1 MREGPGYFLFE
12 FWRPFKHVTCVPR
25 ARPQQGQHASP
36 AGRSHRRPRRR
47 QGGKGWQGRRQ
58 GRWQGLWPCGAP
70 DPLCAAA
77 LNARYSVEPAERR
90 RQSCGR
96 RRPHTAS
103 SAVETAPRA
112 AARCATTAVARLVAM
127 DAPDPLAP
135 PPSTPD
141 TRSEPAERRRQSCGR
156 WRPHTA
162 SSAVETAPRA
172 AARCATTAVARLV
185 AMDAP
190 DPLAPPPSTPDT
202 RSEPAE
208 RRRRSCGRRRPSPR
222 PRRRPVDK
230 HVRTAIE
237 KKEKERGASG
247 ARGRGVGGRGRG
259 RRARGNPASGGD
271 TMPLAAL
278 QAARGAPLAG
288 LPHAPDGR
296 EGREAGMVTR
306 GHGRCGPRR
315 ARARGSP

>member
-1 MREGPGYFLFE
+1 MREGLDYFLFE
-12 FWRPFKHVTCVPR
+12 SRRPFEHITCVPR

-156 WRPHTA
+156 
-162 SSAVETAPRA
+162 
-172 AARCATTAVARLV
+172 
-185 AMDAP
+185 
-190 DPLAPPPSTPDT
+190 
-202 RSEPAE
+202 
-208 RRRRSCGRRRPSPR
+208 RRPSPR

-230 HVRTAIE
+230 HTRTAIE
-237 KKEKERGASG
+237 KKEKDGGASG
-247 ARGRGVGGRGRG
+247 ARGRSGRGSGRG
-259 RRARGNPASGGD
+259 RARGNPASGGD
-271 TMPLAAL
+271 NASGGSAGG
-278 QAARGAPLAG
+278 ARRA
-288 LPHAPDGR
+288 
-296 EGREAGMVTR
+296 
-306 GHGRCGPRR
+306 PRR
-315 ARARGSP
+315 SPARS

>member
-1 MREGPGYFLFE
+1 MREGLGYFLFE
-12 FWRPFKHVTCVPR
+12 SRRPFKHVTCVPR

-70 DPLCAAA
+70 DPLCAAN

-141 TRSEPAERRRQSCGR
+141 TRSEPAERRRRSCGR
-156 WRPHTA
+156 RRPHTA

-172 AARCATTAVARLV
+172 ATRCATTADARLV
-185 AMDAP
+185 AMDAQ
-190 DPLAPPPSTPDT
+190 DPLCAAALNARYSITAA
-202 RSEPAE
+202 AE

-230 HVRTAIE
+230 HTRTAIE
-237 KKEKERGASG
+237 KKEKAVSYTHLPSPRDRTRS
-247 ARGRGVGGRGRG
+247 R
-259 RRARGNPASGGD
+259 
-271 TMPLAAL
+271 MPSSA
-278 QAARGAPLAG
+278 
-288 LPHAPDGR
+288 
-296 EGREAGMVTR
+296 
-306 GHGRCGPRR
+306 
-315 ARARGSP
+315 

>member
-1 MREGPGYFLFE
+1 MREGLGYFLFE
-12 FWRPFKHVTCVPR
+12 SRRPFKHVTCVPR

-156 WRPHTA
+156 
-162 SSAVETAPRA
+162 
-172 AARCATTAVARLV
+172 
-185 AMDAP
+185 
-190 DPLAPPPSTPDT
+190 
-202 RSEPAE
+202 
-208 RRRRSCGRRRPSPR
+208 RRPSPR

-230 HVRTAIE
+230 HAWTAIE
-237 KKEKERGASG
+237 KKEKEGGASG

-259 RRARGNPASGGD
+259 RARGNPASGGD

-288 LPHAPDGR
+288 LPHAPEGR
-296 EGREAGMVTR
+296 EGREAGLVTR

>member
-1 MREGPGYFLFE
+1 MNSERPPESASSTPTGPRGSEGLREGLGYFLFE
-12 FWRPFKHVTCVPR
+12 SRRPFEHVTCVPR

-96 RRPHTAS
+96 RRP
-103 SAVETAPRA
+103 
-112 AARCATTAVARLVAM
+112 
-127 DAPDPLAP
+127 
-135 PPSTPD
+135 
-141 TRSEPAERRRQSCGR
+141 
-156 WRPHTA
+156 
-162 SSAVETAPRA
+162 
-172 AARCATTAVARLV
+172 
-185 AMDAP
+185 
-190 DPLAPPPSTPDT
+190 
-202 RSEPAE
+202 
-208 RRRRSCGRRRPSPR
+208 SPR

-230 HVRTAIE
+230 HTRTAIE
-237 KKEKERGASG
+237 KKEKDGGASG
-247 ARGRGVGGRGRG
+247 ARGRSGRGSGRGRA
-259 RRARGNPASGGD
+259 RAGTPPAEA

-288 LPHAPDGR
+288 LPHAPEGR
-296 EGREAGMVTR
+296 EGREAGSVTR

>member
-1 MREGPGYFLFE
+1 MREGLFE

-58 GRWQGLWPCGAP
+58 GRWQGWWPCGAP

-141 TRSEPAERRRQSCGR
+141 TRSEPAERRR
-156 WRPHTA
+156 
-162 SSAVETAPRA
+162 
-172 AARCATTAVARLV
+172 
-185 AMDAP
+185 
-190 DPLAPPPSTPDT
+190 
-202 RSEPAE
+202 
-208 RRRRSCGRRRPSPR
+208 RSCGRRRPSPR

-237 KKEKERGASG
+237 KKETEGGASG
-247 ARGRGVGGRGRG
+247 ARGRSGRGSGRG
-259 RRARGNPASGGD
+259 RARGNPASGGD
-271 TMPLAAL
+271 NASGGSAGG
-278 QAARGAPLAG
+278 ARRA
-288 LPHAPDGR
+288 
-296 EGREAGMVTR
+296 
-306 GHGRCGPRR
+306 PRR
-315 ARARGSP
+315 SPARS

>member
-12 FWRPFKHVTCVPR
+12 SRRPFEHITCVPR

-127 DAPDPLAP
+127 DAPDPLCAAALNARYSIRAGGATAAELRP
-135 PPSTPD
+135 PATFPSTTPP
-141 TRSEPAERRRQSCGR
+141 TRRQAHADCHREEGEGARRIRSPRARRGRARARAARRAGTPPAE
-156 WRPHTA
+156 A
-162 SSAVETAPRA
+162 
-172 AARCATTAVARLV
+172 
-185 AMDAP
+185 
-190 DPLAPPPSTPDT
+190 
-202 RSEPAE
+202 
-208 RRRRSCGRRRPSPR
+208 
-222 PRRRPVDK
+222 
-230 HVRTAIE
+230 
-237 KKEKERGASG
+237 
-247 ARGRGVGGRGRG
+247 
-259 RRARGNPASGGD
+259 

-288 LPHAPDGR
+288 LPHAPEGR
-296 EGREAGMVTR
+296 EGREAGSVTR

>member
-12 FWRPFKHVTCVPR
+12 SRRPFEHVTCVPR

-58 GRWQGLWPCGAP
+58 GRWKGGGRGAP

-77 LNARYSVEPAERR
+77 LNARYTRLEPAERR

-96 RRPHTAS
+96 R
-103 SAVETAPRA
+103 
-112 AARCATTAVARLVAM
+112 
-127 DAPDPLAP
+127 
-135 PPSTPD
+135 
-141 TRSEPAERRRQSCGR
+141 
-156 WRPHTA
+156 RPHTA

-237 KKEKERGASG
+237 KKETEGGASG
-247 ARGRGVGGRGRG
+247 ARGRSGRGSGRG
-259 RRARGNPASGGD
+259 RARGNQASGGD
-271 TMPLAAL
+271 NASGGSAGG
-278 QAARGAPLAG
+278 ARRA
-288 LPHAPDGR
+288 
-296 EGREAGMVTR
+296 
-306 GHGRCGPRR
+306 PRR
-315 ARARGSP
+315 SPARS

>member
-1 MREGPGYFLFE
+1 M
-12 FWRPFKHVTCVPR
+12 WRT
-25 ARPQQGQHASP
+25 RPTL
-36 AGRSHRRPRRR
+36 RRR
-47 QGGKGWQGRRQ
+47 
-58 GRWQGLWPCGAP
+58 
-70 DPLCAAA
+70 

-90 RQSCGR
+90 RQRCGRRRPHSHTASSAVETAPKAAARCATTAAARLVAMDAPDPLCAAARNARYSVRAGGATAAETRSCGR

-112 AARCATTAVARLVAM
+112 ATRCATTAVARLVAM
-127 DAPDPLAP
+127 DAPDPLEP

-141 TRSEPAERRRQSCGR
+141 TR
-156 WRPHTA
+156 
-162 SSAVETAPRA
+162 
-172 AARCATTAVARLV
+172 L
-185 AMDAP
+185 
-190 DPLAPPPSTPDT
+190 
-202 RSEPAE
+202 EPAE

-230 HVRTAIE
+230 
-237 KKEKERGASG
+237 KETEGGASG
-247 ARGRGVGGRGRG
+247 ARGRSGRGSGRGRA
-259 RRARGNPASGGD
+259 RAGTPPAEA

-288 LPHAPDGR
+288 LPHAPEGR
-296 EGREAGMVTR
+296 EGREAGSVTR

>member
-1 MREGPGYFLFE
+1 MREGLGYFLFE
-12 FWRPFKHVTCVPR
+12 SRRPFEHVTCVPR

-141 TRSEPAERRRQSCGR
+141 TRSEPAERRRRSCGR

-172 AARCATTAVARLV
+172 ATRCATTAAARLV

-190 DPLAPPPSTPDT
+190 DPLCAAALNARYSVRAGGATAAELRPPATFPSTTPPT
-202 RSEPAE
+202 RRQAHADCHREE
-208 RRRRSCGRRRPSPR
+208 GEGWRRIRSPR
-222 PRRRPVDK
+222 ARR
-230 HVRTAIE
+230 
-237 KKEKERGASG
+237 G
-247 ARGRGVGGRGRG
+247 
-259 RRARGNPASGGD
+259 
-271 TMPLAAL
+271 
-278 QAARGAPLAG
+278 
-288 LPHAPDGR
+288 
-296 EGREAGMVTR
+296 
-306 GHGRCGPRR
+306 R
-315 ARARGSP
+315 ARARAGAREPRQRRRHNASGGSAGGARRAPRRSPARS

>member
-1 MREGPGYFLFE
+1 MQEGLGYFLFE

-141 TRSEPAERRRQSCGR
+141 TRSEPAERRR
-156 WRPHTA
+156 
-162 SSAVETAPRA
+162 
-172 AARCATTAVARLV
+172 
-185 AMDAP
+185 
-190 DPLAPPPSTPDT
+190 
-202 RSEPAE
+202 
-208 RRRRSCGRRRPSPR
+208 RSCGRRRPSPR

-230 HVRTAIE
+230 HTRTAHREEGEGWRRI
-237 KKEKERGASG
+237 RSPRAQR
-247 ARGRGVGGRGRG
+247 ARVRARAG
-259 RRARGNPASGGD
+259 ARGNPASGGD
-271 TMPLAAL
+271 NASGGSAGG
-278 QAARGAPLAG
+278 ARRA
-288 LPHAPDGR
+288 
-296 EGREAGMVTR
+296 
-306 GHGRCGPRR
+306 PRR
-315 ARARGSP
+315 SPARS

>member
-1 MREGPGYFLFE
+1 MNSERPPESASSTPTGPRGSEGLREGLGYFLFE
-12 FWRPFKHVTCVPR
+12 SRRPFEHVTCVPR

-112 AARCATTAVARLVAM
+112 AARCATTAVARLVAI
-127 DAPDPLAP
+127 
-135 PPSTPD
+135 
-141 TRSEPAERRRQSCGR
+141 
-156 WRPHTA
+156 
-162 SSAVETAPRA
+162 
-172 AARCATTAVARLV
+172 
-185 AMDAP
+185 DAP

-230 HVRTAIE
+230 HTRTAIE
-237 KKEKERGASG
+237 KKEKDGGASG
-247 ARGRGVGGRGRG
+247 ARGRSGRGSGRG
-259 RRARGNPASGGD
+259 RARGNPASGGD
-271 TMPLAAL
+271 NASGGSAGG
-278 QAARGAPLAG
+278 ARRA
-288 LPHAPDGR
+288 
-296 EGREAGMVTR
+296 
-306 GHGRCGPRR
+306 PRR
-315 ARARGSP
+315 SPARS

>member
-12 FWRPFKHVTCVPR
+12 SRRPFEHITCVPR

-141 TRSEPAERRRQSCGR
+141 TRSEPAERPRRSCGR

-230 HVRTAIE
+230 HTRTAHREEGEGCRRI
-237 KKEKERGASG
+237 RSPRAQRARVRARAG
-247 ARGRGVGGRGRG
+247 AREPRQ
-259 RRARGNPASGGD
+259 RRRHNASGGS
-271 TMPLAAL
+271 AGG
-278 QAARGAPLAG
+278 ARRA
-288 LPHAPDGR
+288 
-296 EGREAGMVTR
+296 
-306 GHGRCGPRR
+306 PRR
-315 ARARGSP
+315 SPARS

>member
-1 MREGPGYFLFE
+1 MREGLGYFLFE
-12 FWRPFKHVTCVPR
+12 SRRPFEHVTCVPR

-58 GRWQGLWPCGAP
+58 GRWQGWWPCGAP

-141 TRSEPAERRRQSCGR
+141 TRSEPAERRRRSCGR

-208 RRRRSCGRRRPSPR
+208 RRRQSCGRRRPSPR

-230 HVRTAIE
+230 HTRTAHRE
-237 KKEKERGASG
+237 EGE
-247 ARGRGVGGRGRG
+247 GGRRI
-259 RRARGNPASGGD
+259 RSPRAQRAR
-271 TMPLAAL
+271 
-278 QAARGAPLAG
+278 
-288 LPHAPDGR
+288 
-296 EGREAGMVTR
+296 V
-306 GHGRCGPRR
+306 R
-315 ARARGSP
+315 ARAGAREPRQRRRQCLWRLCRRRAARPSPVSRTLLRAERAERRGR

>member
-1 MREGPGYFLFE
+1 MREGLDYFLFE
-12 FWRPFKHVTCVPR
+12 SRRPFEHITCVPR

-141 TRSEPAERRRQSCGR
+141 TRSEPAERRR
-156 WRPHTA
+156 
-162 SSAVETAPRA
+162 
-172 AARCATTAVARLV
+172 
-185 AMDAP
+185 
-190 DPLAPPPSTPDT
+190 
-202 RSEPAE
+202 
-208 RRRRSCGRRRPSPR
+208 RSCGRRRPSPR

-230 HVRTAIE
+230 HTRTAIE
-237 KKEKERGASG
+237 KKEKEGGASG

-259 RRARGNPASGGD
+259 RARGNPASGGD
-271 TMPLAAL
+271 NASGGSAGG
-278 QAARGAPLAG
+278 ARRA
-288 LPHAPDGR
+288 
-296 EGREAGMVTR
+296 
-306 GHGRCGPRR
+306 PRR
-315 ARARGSP
+315 SPARS